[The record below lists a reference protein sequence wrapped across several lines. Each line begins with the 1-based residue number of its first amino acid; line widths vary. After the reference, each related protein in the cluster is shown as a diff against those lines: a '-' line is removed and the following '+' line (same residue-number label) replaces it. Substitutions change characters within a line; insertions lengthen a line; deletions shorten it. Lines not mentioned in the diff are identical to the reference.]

1 MAYDLQIHELIKR
14 NFEKILEVRTF
25 KENFGEYLFTL
36 A

>member
-1 MAYDLQIHELIKR
+1 MAYDLQIHDLIKR
-14 NFEKILEVRTF
+14 TLKKFEVRTF